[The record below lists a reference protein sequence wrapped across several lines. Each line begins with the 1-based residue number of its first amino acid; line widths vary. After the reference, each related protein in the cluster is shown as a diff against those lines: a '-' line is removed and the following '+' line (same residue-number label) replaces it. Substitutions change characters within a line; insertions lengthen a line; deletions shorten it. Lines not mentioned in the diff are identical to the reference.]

1 MIKGKLIDDCYE
13 YRILRMNIEVNQ
25 KLGMNNIPVCEPDH
39 IKYHLE
45 VESDRHPHFL
55 YCISQTVRRDLIQL
69 KFESPR
75 LGEKGRVF
83 NLYDCIVPKFEE
95 EYSHNTGEPLKM
107 KLTLVAGMSYLNGEF
122 MERLIW
128 CRFNRD
134 LIDKNPMVF
143 TRERALEVMGEGEGK
158 IRDCYF
164 EDEEGKRIN
173 KPKKNQL
180 VNLVIH
186 TTNMAGKLLS
196 VDLSDDKT
204 DYEYDGTYLEN
215 DLLENIK
222 VVTDTMRIEL
232 KTLKQRK

>member
-134 LIDKNPMVF
+134 LIDKDPMVF

-164 EDEEGKRIN
+164 EDEEGNRVTKVKPN
-173 KPKKNQL
+173 KA
-180 VNLVIH
+180 VTLVIK
-186 TTNMAGKLLS
+186 TSNLAGKTATI
-196 VDLSDDKT
+196 DLSDDEV
-204 DYEYDGTYLEN
+204 DYEYDGIYLEN
-215 DLLENIK
+215 DLLENIAITSDYTK
-222 VVTDTMRIEL
+222 VKL
-232 KTLKQRK
+232 KTLEQKR